1 MTLPSRLKATVA
13 LMRLREIVPFVL
25 VTTLLGAN
33 VGGARPGLRLLVV
46 LLGNLLVVAF
56 AFMINDVEDAP
67 DDALTPAKA
76 ARNPISAGRLSPR
89 TGYGASLA
97 VAIGGLTLYAA
108 LGMWPLALG
117 GLCLAFGLLYS
128 WRQVRL
134 KAIPVADLLS
144 HVLMLAALQFLC
156 AYTAFQP
163 GGQPWLASCLFV
175 VAISM
180 YGQLFNQLR
189 DLDGDR
195 RAGVNHTAARIG
207 PRATYALMIL
217 LLLAALALLA
227 LSVWQGSVPL
237 WTMGL
242 AAGLSPIM
250 LIVPVRRA
258 RLAGS
263 VTGTHASFHE
273 PVLLLFVIVL
283 LAWLAV
289 GAPAST
295 GASNVPGFWNLTIW

>member
-1 MTLPSRLKATVA
+1 MFMVLPSQLKATVA
-13 LMRLREIVPFVL
+13 LMRLREVVPFVL

-33 VGGARPGLRLLVV
+33 VGGARPGLRLLLV

-89 TGYGASLA
+89 VGYAASFA
-97 VAIGGLTLYAA
+97 VAFCGLALYTTL
-108 LGMWPLALG
+108 GWWPLALG
-117 GLCLAFGLLYS
+117 GLCLGLGLLYS
-128 WRQVRL
+128 WRPVRL
-134 KAIPVADLLS
+134 KAIPGADLIS

-163 GGQPWLASCLFV
+163 GGRPWLASCLFV

-195 RAGVNHTAARIG
+195 RAGVKHTAARIG
-207 PRATYALMIL
+207 PRAAHWLMIL
-217 LLLAALALLA
+217 LLPAALALLG
-227 LSVWQGSVPL
+227 LSVWQGSIPL

-242 AAGLSPIM
+242 AAGLSPVA
-250 LIVPVRRA
+250 LIIPARRA
-258 RLAGS
+258 WLSGP
-263 VTGTHASFHE
+263 VTKVHASFHE

-283 LAWLAV
+283 LVWLIV
-289 GAPAST
+289 GAFA
-295 GASNVPGFWNLTIW
+295 G